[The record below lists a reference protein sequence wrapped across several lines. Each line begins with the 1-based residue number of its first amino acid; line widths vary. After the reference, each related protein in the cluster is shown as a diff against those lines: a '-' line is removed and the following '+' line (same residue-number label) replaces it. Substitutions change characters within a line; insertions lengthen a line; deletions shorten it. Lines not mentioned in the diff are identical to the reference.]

1 MREKLIML
9 RNDCN
14 GLINERYDEIND
26 NQNRCFL
33 SFKFLEKTILL
44 RNITNKTFH
53 ASPESIYAQYRHTPK
68 NLTNNYLHLNSFRKY
83 SYRRSDT
90 I

>member
-14 GLINERYDEIND
+14 SLINERYDEIND

-33 SFKFLEKTILL
+33 IYKFLENNNLILG
-44 RNITNKTFH
+44 RKHNKNNAFH
-53 ASPESIYAQYRHTPK
+53 AT
-68 NLTNNYLHLNSFRKY
+68 LH
-83 SYRRSDT
+83 

>member
-14 GLINERYDEIND
+14 SLINERYDEIND

-33 SFKFLEKTILL
+33 IFKFLE
-44 RNITNKTFH
+44 NN
-53 ASPESIYAQYRHTPK
+53 
-68 NLTNNYLHLNSFRKY
+68 NLTW
-83 SYRRSDT
+83 
-90 I
+90 